1 MKANAFLYGSLMA
14 LALGVAAIS
23 SAHAAPNDPVEV
35 EADQLDID
43 QGAGTAVYRGNVEV
57 RQGEMRLRGDKVE
70 IQRNEA
76 GELSRATAIG
86 NRAYMRHRP
95 EGQEEVMEGQAQRI
109 IYHLAERRV
118 ELIDRAELTQGGD
131 RFTGGRL
138 EYFIDRD
145 VVQAR
150 SDVEGSENQ
159 RIRMTLQP
167 EQPSE

>member
-76 GELSRATAIG
+76 GELSRATATG